1 MRYIQANNNLF
12 RGSRQQIVPGSVK
25 VLLRHRTFFGVEYP
39 PMSTKRST
47 KRNTIYWGLLLFVLA
62 QVLILLVVPR
72 IDPFLDEKD
81 IYVPGQPSEPISWW
95 PGEVT
100 LPSGEVIEVPIH
112 SAMGPVLIYVL
123 VAAAVLGITLSLIPL
138 TALKVALRLVFA
150 LLFSWGAFIAT
161 VFYLPLPLAIATG
174 VAAGTLWFLI
184 PLVWLH
190 NVVLILAVSSSG
202 AVFGRFITPWTAM
215 AIIGALAIY
224 DFLAVRF
231 RFMLWMADRLSQINA
246 LPALIIPKD
255 YSAWNF
261 NLSKREKVVEL
272 NPADREYSILGGGD
286 IAFPCLLTASVYF
299 ARGFAPAAI
308 IAALG
313 FLGLVSVYAIQAIFL
328 KGKPMPALPP
338 IAAFALVGLLV
349 IW

>member
-1 MRYIQANNNLF
+1 
-12 RGSRQQIVPGSVK
+12 
-25 VLLRHRTFFGVEYP
+25 
-39 PMSTKRST
+39 MSAKRAG
-47 KRNTIYWGLLLFVLA
+47 KLNTVYWGLLLFVLA
-62 QVLILLVVPR
+62 QMLILLIAPR
-72 IDPFLDEKD
+72 IDPFLEEQQ

-100 LPSGEVIEVPIH
+100 LPDGEVIEVPAH
-112 SAMGPVLIYVL
+112 SALGPIVIYVL

-138 TALKVALRLVFA
+138 TALKVVLRLVFA

-161 VFYLPLPLAIATG
+161 VFYLPLPLAIAIG
-174 VAAGTLWFLI
+174 IGAGTLWFMI

-190 NVVLILAVSSSG
+190 NVVLILAVSSLG
-202 AVFGRFITPWTAM
+202 VVFGRFVTPWTAM

-231 RFMLWMADRLSQINA
+231 RFMIWMADRLSQINA
-246 LPALIIPKD
+246 LPALIIPRD
-255 YSAWNF
+255 RSAWNF
-261 NLSKREKVVEL
+261 NLSKRDKVVEMD
-272 NPADREYSILGGGD
+272 PTHREYSILGGGD

-308 IAALG
+308 VAVLG
-313 FLGLVSVYAIQAIFL
+313 LVGLVSVYAIQAAIL

-338 IAAFALVGLLV
+338 IAAFALVGLLIV
-349 IW
+349 W